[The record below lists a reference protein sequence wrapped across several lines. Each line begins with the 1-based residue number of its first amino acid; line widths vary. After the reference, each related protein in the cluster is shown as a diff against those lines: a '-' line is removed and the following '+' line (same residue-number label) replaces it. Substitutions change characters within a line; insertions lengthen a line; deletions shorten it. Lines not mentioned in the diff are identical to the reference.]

1 MNRAKIRITTGL
13 WYIHLSVYISE
24 YTGKDEQ
31 VDSTLAPII
40 SMAKA
45 NNSQQNITDLLCY
58 QNVTFIQ
65 IIESEEDYL
74 KMLMK
79 RIETDSRYKTLTILV
94 MKK

>member
-1 MNRAKIRITTGL
+1 
-13 WYIHLSVYISE
+13 
-24 YTGKDEQ
+24 
-31 VDSTLAPII
+31 
-40 SMAKA
+40 MAKA